1 MEAMTTADHR
11 PDGARGAAARWT
23 RAAVIALVAAL
34 AVLVH
39 HETAAAVTHVPSAR
53 VSGTSSMAGMHHKA
67 PPAMPVHMSG
77 HAMPSAVTAPA
88 AVHDG
93 GACSGTAM
101 QHCSAAGVDS
111 MKLVPPHQPSTGC
124 APAISPSAA
133 AGRDVPGTTGRAP
146 PDLSVLSR
154 LLL

>member
-1 MEAMTTADHR
+1 MTTADHR
-11 PDGARGAAARWT
+11 PGGACGAVLRWT

-39 HETAAAVTHVPSAR
+39 HETVSAITHVPPVRAS
-53 VSGTSSMAGMHHKA
+53 AGMHRTTA
-67 PPAMPVHMSG
+67 PAMSVHPSS
-77 HAMPSAVTAPA
+77 HAALFGVTAPTA
-88 AVHDG
+88 AHEDD

-101 QHCSAAGVDS
+101 QHCSAAGVES
-111 MKLVPPHQPSTGC
+111 LKLAPPHQL
-124 APAISPSAA
+124 APGPPAA
-133 AGRDVPGTTGRAP
+133 VHPGAATGRDVPGSMGRAP